1 MDSLTQQLTQLLNVQ
16 HIDQYLFQGQTNQ
29 LFGSHLFGGQIL
41 AQALIAASKTTDRPA
56 HSLQAYFIRSGRTD
70 LPILFKVENLR
81 DGSSFSARQVYA
93 LQDDEVIFSAML
105 SFTHPEQGLDFQ
117 IEAPHYPAP
126 ETLKSEQQHKISIEK
141 DIPESHRAIVMQQFN
156 LLIHPVEFANPYQP
170 VKADPQYTEYFRSF
184 DKIEGE
190 LDTIA
195 MHQAIAAYY
204 SDYNLLTTSLRPHG
218 VSYANGGVQSASL
231 DHTMHFHHH
240 FRVDE
245 WMLYDMHATR
255 SSQSRGLN
263 FGEMWQNGKLV
274 CSVSQES
281 LMRQR
286 KKNSTLV

>member
-1 MDSLTQQLTQLLNVQ
+1 MRLLTQELLDLLNVQ
-16 HIDQYLFQGQTNQ
+16 QIDQYLFQGQTNQ

-56 HSLQAYFIRSGRTD
+56 HSLHAYFIRSGRTD

-81 DGSSFSARQVYA
+81 DGSSFSARQVHA
-93 LQDDEVIFSAML
+93 LQDGEVIFSAMV
-105 SFTHPEQGLDFQ
+105 SFVQPEQGLDYQ
-117 IEAPHYPAP
+117 IDPPDYPH
-126 ETLKSEQQHKISIEK
+126 
-141 DIPESHRAIVMQQFN
+141 PESLLPEQEHKLSILEDVPSKYRDIFMQQFN
-156 LLIHPVEFANPYQP
+156 ILIHPVEFSNPFR
-170 VKADPQYTEYFRSF
+170 PQKQKTQYAEYFRSF
-184 DKIEGE
+184 DKIEGK

-245 WMLYDMHATR
+245 WLLYDMYATR
-255 SSQSRGLN
+255 SSQARGLN

-286 KKNSTLV
+286 KKPTS

>member
-1 MDSLTQQLTQLLNVQ
+1 MDSLTQQLTHLLNVQ
-16 HIDQYLFQGQTNQ
+16 QIDQYLFQGQTNQ

-56 HSLQAYFIRSGRTD
+56 HSLHAYFIRSGRTD

-81 DGSSFSARQVYA
+81 DGSSFSARQVHA
-93 LQDDEVIFSAML
+93 LQDGKVIFSAML
-105 SFTHPEQGLDFQ
+105 SFAQPEQGLEFQ
-117 IEAPHYPAP
+117 ISAPDYPHPDTLIP
-126 ETLKSEQQHKISIEK
+126 EQEHKMMIVN
-141 DIPESHRAIVMQQFN
+141 DIPESRRAIVMQQFN
-156 LLIHPVEFANPYQP
+156 LLIHPVEFANPFHP
-170 VKADPQYTEYFRSF
+170 IKAGTKYAEYFRSF

-218 VSYANGGVQSASL
+218 VSYANGGVRSASL
-231 DHTMHFHHH
+231 DHTIHFHHH

-245 WMLYDMHATR
+245 WMLYDMYATR
-255 SSQSRGLN
+255 SSQARGLN
-263 FGEMWQNGKLV
+263 FGEMWQNDRLV

-286 KKNSTLV
+286 TFRSNQ